1 VYSLLHVG
9 SSNKSLVSTYVC
21 PENVKDSS
29 VTPINLGLPYAETT
43 NFRTEIQP
51 MEPHLILNNLNT
63 FEDIVA
69 ASKRQF
75 IMFGNGNNSP
85 MDIDRAST
93 NWRAPAIFQIS

>member
-9 SSNKSLVSTYVC
+9 SSNKSLVSTYIC
-21 PENVKDSS
+21 PENIKDSS
-29 VTPINLGLPYAETT
+29 VTPMNLGLPYTETT

-69 ASKRQF
+69 ASRKQF
-75 IMFGNGNNSP
+75 IMFGSGSNSP
-85 MDIDRAST
+85 MDIDRASLKWQT
-93 NWRAPAIFQIS
+93 PAIFQIS